1 MNGEGGRGRSR
12 PELAVAESSRILLQ
26 YAAGLCWR
34 HAPEIFYPSILEL
47 RHRGTSMILRH
58 K

>member
-1 MNGEGGRGRSR
+1 MVKGDEVGPSR
-12 PELAVAESSRILLQ
+12 PELAVAESLLQ